1 MGILIIVL
9 VICKALC
16 AVTTDPCL
24 SYTSFAADSER
35 APSHTESVYEKKNC
49 DAVLSTKWYRLVGD
63 AGSDLTNNNSVL
75 VDNGCGTS
83 HQLWMNG
90 TVPDV
95 SDGIVNREM
104 CMRSIFSP
112 CHGSFNIRVKNCCSF
127 RVYELKSA
135 TNCPQAYCVSPS
147 TISSVT
153 CASTTTATPTTTT
166 TTAAPTI
173 TTTTPPTTTTT
184 TPGTPVVTTKST
196 TVKSTTTTPETTSTS
211 VIQDSGNNQV
221 TIVKP
226 VSSEVIIT
234 VIVLLVIIATAVLGI
249 FLYKT
254 YKCSKVD
261 ADRNNTY
268 DVPAQR
274 YHNQNEHVYADLCVP
289 TVAVEKGGAPVHTH
303 HI

>member
-9 VICKALC
+9 VICKALR

-24 SYTSFAADSER
+24 SYTTFAADSER
-35 APSHTESVYEKKNC
+35 APNHIESVYENKIC

-63 AGSDLTNNNSVL
+63 AGSDLTNDSSVL
-75 VDNGCGTS
+75 VDGGCGTS
-83 HQLWMNG
+83 YQLWMNG
-90 TVPDV
+90 TVPDA
-95 SDGIVNREM
+95 SEGIVNREM

-147 TISSVT
+147 AVPSVT
-153 CASTTTATPTTTT
+153 CASTTTA
-166 TTAAPTI
+166 APTI
-173 TTTTPPTTTTT
+173 ITTTLPTTTTT
-184 TPGTPVVTTKST
+184 TPGTPVFTTISA
-196 TVKSTTTTPETTSTS
+196 TVHSTTTTPETTSTS
-211 VIQDSGNNQV
+211 VLQDSGNNQM

-249 FLYKT
+249 FLYKA

-268 DVPAQR
+268 CVPAQR
-274 YHNQNEHVYADLCVP
+274 YHNQNEHVYADLFVP